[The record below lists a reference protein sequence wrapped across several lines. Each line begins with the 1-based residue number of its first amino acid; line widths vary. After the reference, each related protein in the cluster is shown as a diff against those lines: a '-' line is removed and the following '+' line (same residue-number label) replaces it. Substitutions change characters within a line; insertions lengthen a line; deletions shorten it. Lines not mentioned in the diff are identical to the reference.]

1 MNRFIDLC
9 YEITKKTSDE
19 LWTCPHFFVFRTLG
33 EYTQIDMFNCSS
45 TILYKIRVPRKEIG
59 LFLKVPLILWAYNA
73 EEKKLKLERGDSYHR
88 FEEELSNMMR
98 FDSIVFKEYGK
109 CNYKNLKD
117 ALYNDEHMLEIRQN
131 SYSAVFDTRLIKN
144 AILNHNLDEVG
155 LKLCDDESPLLIN
168 YNYGVFD
175 VYAVIAHK
183 FSACTNFLRV

>member
-33 EYTQIDMFNCSS
+33 EYTQIDMFNFSF

-59 LFLKVPLILWAYNA
+59 LFLKVPLILWDYNA
-73 EEKKLKLERGDSYHR
+73 EEKKLKLERGDSYLR

-98 FDSIVFKEYGK
+98 FDSIVFKEYDK
-109 CNYKNLKD
+109 CNYHILEDELNLVEK
-117 ALYNDEHMLEIRQN
+117 LKIRN
-131 SYSAVFDTRLIKN
+131 NAYSAVFDTRLIKN
-144 AILNHNLDEVG
+144 AIFNHDLEEVG
-155 LKLCDDESPLLIN
+155 LKLCNDESPLLIN

-175 VYAVIAHK
+175 VYAVIAPK
-183 FSACTNFLRV
+183 ICDSNRVLRV